1 MSTGFLSPFL
11 RGTESLVFLSEPP
24 ELNEEPGNL
33 VNYEVLIMRQAQR
46 QQTLSMAVR
55 CYVSRESEYIQQMP
69 FSFKSWPLQVILAR
83 NTLVVKDFLRKSKS
97 SGTEHCGPLEAT
109 MLGGLPGY
117 VHMLP
122 YQSVY
127 QSQTESITLKEITAK
142 HILPRSSGM
151 ISHSVPCIECFT
163 RLRYGFLST

>member
-69 FSFKSWPLQVILAR
+69 FSFKS
-83 NTLVVKDFLRKSKS
+83 
-97 SGTEHCGPLEAT
+97 
-109 MLGGLPGY
+109 
-117 VHMLP
+117 
-122 YQSVY
+122 
-127 QSQTESITLKEITAK
+127 
-142 HILPRSSGM
+142 
-151 ISHSVPCIECFT
+151 
-163 RLRYGFLST
+163 

>member
-55 CYVSRESEYIQQMP
+55 CYDAFSGVLSVSAFNRR
-69 FSFKSWPLQVILAR
+69 L
-83 NTLVVKDFLRKSKS
+83 LV
-97 SGTEHCGPLEAT
+97 
-109 MLGGLPGY
+109 
-117 VHMLP
+117 
-122 YQSVY
+122 QN
-127 QSQTESITLKEITAK
+127 
-142 HILPRSSGM
+142 
-151 ISHSVPCIECFT
+151 
-163 RLRYGFLST
+163 